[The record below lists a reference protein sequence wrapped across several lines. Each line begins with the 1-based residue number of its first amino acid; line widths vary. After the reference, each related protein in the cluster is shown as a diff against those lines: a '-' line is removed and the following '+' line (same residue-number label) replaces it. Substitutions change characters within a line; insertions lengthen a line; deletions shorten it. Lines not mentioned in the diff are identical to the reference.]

1 MPTRVTHARGNIFRE
16 LGFSRPE
23 AAHLL
28 VRSELMIQLRRH
40 IQSKGMKQA
49 EAARL
54 FHVTQPRISALMK
67 GRIDLFSVDTL
78 ISMLARAGF
87 RVRVALTKS
96 PPRRVA

>member
-1 MPTRVTHARGNIFRE
+1 MRVTRARSNIFRE
-16 LGFSRPE
+16 LGFPRPE

-28 VRSELMIQLRRH
+28 VRLHLMIQLQRF

-54 FHVTQPRISALMK
+54 LHVTQPRISALMK

-87 RVRVALTKS
+87 RVRVALS
-96 PPRRVA
+96 RARPQRVA

>member
-1 MPTRVTHARGNIFRE
+1 MPVKVSRARGSIFRE
-16 LGFSRPE
+16 MGFSRPE

-28 VRSELMIQLRRH
+28 IRSELMIQLRGH
-40 IQSKGMKQA
+40 IQSTGMKQA

-54 FHVTQPRISALMK
+54 LHVTQPRISALMK

-96 PPRRVA
+96 RPRRVA